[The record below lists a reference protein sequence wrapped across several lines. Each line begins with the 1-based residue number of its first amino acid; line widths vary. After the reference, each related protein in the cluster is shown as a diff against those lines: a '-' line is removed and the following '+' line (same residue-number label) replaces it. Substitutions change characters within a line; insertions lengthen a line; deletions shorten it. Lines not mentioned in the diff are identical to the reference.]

1 MASRSKLYEGV
12 PAGAV
17 FEAAQKSIRILD
29 YKLKKEDTAAL
40 SIEAKS
46 SRTKKTFGLGITLAM
61 KEVGNATELTIKTS
75 AGQITDWGEGD
86 EVIGSILSHVDAV
99 IEEIRAEGRIVPTK
113 ATVYGMGEVPQ
124 RPPTPA
130 AVSVPQAEKSSSGSW
145 ILRIVA
151 VAGVLW
157 IINTD
162 AGKEFLSSIIGSF
175 GVETDIAK
183 YDCEKVAKLFRGE
196 SLQNAFGGKFKIID
210 ITSLKQFSKTDTMI
224 VCTGQMDLSNGTN
237 QKMRMTVERK
247 DESSQVL
254 YRAEPI

>member
-17 FEAAQKSIRILD
+17 FEASQRSIRVLE

-86 EVIGSILSHVDAV
+86 EVIDSILYHVDAV
-99 IEEIRAEGRIVPTK
+99 VEEIRADGRIAPVK
-113 ATVYGMGEVPQ
+113 AIVYGMGEVSQ
-124 RPPTPA
+124 RSPTPA
-130 AVSVPQAEKSSSGSW
+130 EASAPQAKKSSSGSW

-157 IINTD
+157 IINTED
-162 AGKEFLSSIIGSF
+162 GGKILSSIIGSF
-175 GVETDIAK
+175 GVEADIAQ
-183 YDCEKVAKLFRGE
+183 YDCDKVAELFRGE
-196 SLQNAFGGKFKIID
+196 NLQNLFGGTFKIISV
-210 ITSLKQFSKTDTMI
+210 TSLKQLSKTETMI
-224 VCTGQMDLSNGTN
+224 VCTGQMDLSNGTR
-237 QKMRMTVERK
+237 QEMRMTVENK
-247 DESSQVL
+247 DESSQIL